1 MFGRLKL
8 YLFMMAFFAAFAG
21 VAYWYYQDTQK
32 AMRQY
37 AENQAKLE
45 TALSTQTAAFEQLQ
59 RDMALL
65 QETQQKLQEDF
76 IRSRE
81 LTKSLET
88 LFKEGTEA
96 NPKDF
101 NTLAAEQSEL
111 VTEELNRGTRE
122 VFECF
127 EQLSGNGS
135 NNGGKKYIDCF
146 STD

>member
-1 MFGRLKL
+1 MF
-8 YLFMMAFFAAFAG
+8 AAFAAFAG

-59 RDMALL
+59 RDMVLL
-65 QETQQKLQEDF
+65 QETQRKLQEDF
-76 IRSRE
+76 IKSRE

-101 NTLAAEQSEL
+101 NALAAENPEL
-111 VTEELNRGTRE
+111 VTEELNTGTRE

-127 EQLSGNGS
+127 EQLTGNGD
-135 NNGGKKYIDCF
+135 NNGSKKYIDCF
-146 STD
+146 GTD